1 MTAPND
7 GGYPAFPIDV
17 PTSARMYDYS
27 LGGKDNFPADRAA
40 VQFVNS
46 QYPSSLDVTRENRLF
61 LYRAVRF
68 LARDLGIRQFLDLGS
83 GLPTQANVHQ
93 VAQQFQPGARVVYV
107 DVDPIVL
114 AHGRA
119 LLADD
124 ETTRVIAA
132 DVTEPERILADSD
145 VRKMIDFSRPVA
157 VLLLSVTHSI
167 VDDDKVRH
175 LLAVM
180 REAMAPD
187 SYLGYSQLAG
197 TDRAGVDAGNAMVK
211 KMGIT
216 WKNRMV
222 DEVAEFVRDFE
233 PVEPGLVD
241 VKTWRPDPTQPP
253 LAPVDEALRPYLGRG
268 AEETRFYEYGGVL
281 RRP

>member
-27 LGGKDNFPADRAA
+27 LGGRDNFPVDRAA
-40 VQFVNS
+40 VRFVCS
-46 QYPSSLDVTRENRLF
+46 RYPASLDVTRENRLF
-61 LYRAVRF
+61 LYRAIRF
-68 LARDLGIRQFLDLGS
+68 MARDMGIRQFLDLGS
-83 GLPTQANVHQ
+83 GLPTQANVHE
-93 VAQQFQPGARVVYV
+93 VAQQFQPAARVVYV

-119 LLADD
+119 LLVDD

-132 DVTEPERILADSD
+132 DVTAPEGILVDED
-145 VRKMIDFSRPVA
+145 VREMLDFCRPVG

-175 LLAVM
+175 LLATV
-180 REAMAPD
+180 RAALSPG
-187 SYLGYSQLAG
+187 SYLAYSQLAG
-197 TDRAGVDAGNAMVK
+197 TDREGVDAGNAMVK
-211 KMGIT
+211 QMRIP
-216 WKNRMV
+216 WKNRTTT
-222 DEVAEFVRDFE
+222 EVAGLLREFE

-241 VKTWRPDPTQPP
+241 VKTWRPDPSQPP

-268 AEETRFYEYGGVL
+268 ADETRFYEYGGVL

>member
-27 LGGKDNFPADRAA
+27 LGGKDNFPVDRAA

-46 QYPSSLDVTRENRLF
+46 QYPASLDVTRENRLF

-68 LARDLGIRQFLDLGS
+68 LARDLGIQQFLDLGS

-93 VAQQFQPGARVVYV
+93 VAQRFQPGARVVYV
-107 DVDPIVL
+107 DSDPIVL

-132 DVTEPERILADSD
+132 DVTEPERILADED
-145 VRKMIDFSRPVA
+145 VRKMIDFSRPVG

-167 VDDDKVRH
+167 VDDDKIRH
-175 LLAVM
+175 LLAVI
-180 REAMAPD
+180 REAMSSD
-187 SYLGYSQLAG
+187 SYLCYSQLAG
-197 TDRAGVDAGNAMVK
+197 TDQAGVDAGNAMVA

-241 VKTWRPDPTQPP
+241 VKTWRPDPDQPP
-253 LAPVDEALRPYLGRG
+253 LAPVDEALRPYLGKG

>member
-27 LGGKDNFPADRAA
+27 LGGKDNFPVDRKA
-40 VQFVNS
+40 VLHVCS
-46 QYPSSLDVTRENRLF
+46 QQPASLDVTRENRLF

-68 LARDLGIRQFLDLGS
+68 MARDLGIRQFIDLGS

-93 VAQQFQPGARVVYV
+93 VAQEFQPGAPVVYV
-107 DVDPIVL
+107 DFDPIVL

-124 ETTRVIAA
+124 ETTTVIAA
-132 DVTEPERILADSD
+132 DVTVPEKILADEQ
-145 VRKMIDFSRPVA
+145 VRRMIDFSRPVG

-167 VDDDKVRH
+167 VDDAAVHH
-175 LLAVM
+175 LLGAV
-180 REAMAPD
+180 REALVPD
-187 SYLGYSQLAG
+187 SYLAYSQLAG
-197 TDRAGVDAGNAMVK
+197 TTQEGVDEGNAMVK
-211 KMGIT
+211 KMGIP
-216 WKNRMV
+216 WKNRTLA
-222 DEVAEFVRDFE
+222 EVAEFVRGFE
-233 PVEPGLVD
+233 PVEPGMVD

-253 LAPVDEALRPYLGRG
+253 LSPVDEALRPYLGRG